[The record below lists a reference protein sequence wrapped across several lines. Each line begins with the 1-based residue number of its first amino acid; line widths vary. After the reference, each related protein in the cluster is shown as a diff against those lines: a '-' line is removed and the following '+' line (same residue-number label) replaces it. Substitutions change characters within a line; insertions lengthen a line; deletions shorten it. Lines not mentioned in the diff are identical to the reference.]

1 MKYNLLLLAL
11 CLLLAAFVSADLDD
25 EKFAIPKR
33 ICPCPRNYDPVCA
46 SNLISYPNRCL
57 YDCARRE
64 LERAGRSLDLLRSG
78 DC

>member
-11 CLLLAAFVSADLDD
+11 SLLLAACVSANPEDMKLGL
-25 EKFAIPKR
+25 PKQF
-33 ICPCPRNYDPVCA
+33 CPCPRNYDPVCA

>member
-1 MKYNLLLLAL
+1 MKFNLLLAL
-11 CLLLAAFVSADLDD
+11 CLLLAAFVSGDQEEDKL
-25 EKFAIPKR
+25 ELPRK

-78 DC
+78 SC